1 MFDNY
6 ALEFLLLKNS
16 FAENQILQMEFLS
29 SLIVVIVI
37 LWIVYRG
44 LRYRKIRECFAI
56 HKYEIEPVN
65 TIERFKLYI
74 DAPLLSGIGICK
86 SRVDLSIPLAIITVI
101 FYKETVISS
110 ILLQF
115 YVFLFVTDA
124 LDGAVARSLNNVTNL
139 GKVLDPFADKFL
151 DLIILAIVC
160 LFANNNFFVFTA
172 IFISMVDIAGQFM
185 RSKTSNPAA
194 NWVGKTKTVFK
205 VITIYVV
212 SLNRFDLYLDYIGGI
227 LLVISAIF
235 TFASFYLKLKDRL
248 HLRFWKKEKPHACV
262 GFLIILINIFSYMLH
277 FQLLFT

>member
-1 MFDNY
+1 M
-6 ALEFLLLKNS
+6 
-16 FAENQILQMEFLS
+16 
-29 SLIVVIVI
+29 
-37 LWIVYRG
+37 WRVY
-44 LRYRKIRECFAI
+44 
-56 HKYEIEPVN
+56 
-65 TIERFKLYI
+65 
-74 DAPLLSGIGICK
+74 
-86 SRVDLSIPLAIITVI
+86 LSIPLAIITVI

-248 HLRFWKKEKPHACV
+248 HLRF
-262 GFLIILINIFSYMLH
+262 
-277 FQLLFT
+277 

>member
-6 ALEFLLLKNS
+6 AIELLLLKNS
-16 FAENQILQMEFLS
+16 FAENQLLQMEFLS
-29 SLIVVIVI
+29 SLIVVIVV

-56 HKYEIEPVN
+56 HKYEKEPEN
-65 TIERFKLYI
+65 AIERFKLYV
-74 DAPLLSGIGICK
+74 DAPLLSGNGICMW
-86 SRVDLSIPLAIITVI
+86 RVYLSVPLSILTIL
-101 FYKETVISS
+101 FYKEEVISS

-160 LFANNNFFVFTA
+160 LFSNNSFFVLSA
-172 IFISMVDIAGQFM
+172 VFICMVDIAGQSV
-185 RSKTSNPAA
+185 RAKTSNPAA
-194 NWVGKTKTVFK
+194 NWVGKTKTVVK

-212 SLNRFDLYLDYIGGI
+212 SLNRFDMYLDYIGGT
-227 LLVISAIF
+227 LLIISAIF
-235 TFASFYLKLKDRL
+235 TFASFYLKVKDRL
-248 HLRFWKKEKPHACV
+248 HLRFGRKRKTPRMRGV
-262 GFLIILINIFSYMLH
+262 FDYINQY
-277 FQLLFT
+277 LFI